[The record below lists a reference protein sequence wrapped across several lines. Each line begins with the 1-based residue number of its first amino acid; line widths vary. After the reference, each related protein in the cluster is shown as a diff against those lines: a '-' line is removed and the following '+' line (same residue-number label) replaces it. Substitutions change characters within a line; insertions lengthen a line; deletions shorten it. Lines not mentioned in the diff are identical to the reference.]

1 LSDFVTKDS
10 GERRQFNTGAQRDVV
25 TDKGRYDL
33 ISPIMIERLAKLL
46 QRGAEKYND
55 RNWEKGMPLSVYM
68 DSGMRHLYKFLEGHR
83 DEDHLIAAIW
93 NLQALLHIE
102 EMVKRG
108 VLSEDLLDLPDYV
121 KKNNTWKNIDI
132 VMEDDVIVEAKI
144 NGEKTDIFNKER
156 KGCVLLNMGVK
167 CKYCGWQPEESS
179 FYSTREDM
187 KNVRDHLNKCQKE
200 HESEKHL

>member
-1 LSDFVTKDS
+1 LSDYITKDS
-10 GERRQFNTGAQRDVV
+10 GDRRKFNTGAQRDVV
-25 TDKGRYDL
+25 VGKGRYDL

-68 DSGMRHLYKFLEGHR
+68 DSGMRHLFKFLEGHK

-108 VLSEDLLDLPDYV
+108 KLSEELLDLPNYMR
-121 KKNNTWKNIDI
+121 N
-132 VMEDDVIVEAKI
+132 
-144 NGEKTDIFNKER
+144 
-156 KGCVLLNMGVK
+156 
-167 CKYCGWQPEESS
+167 ES
-179 FYSTREDM
+179 
-187 KNVRDHLNKCQKE
+187 N
-200 HESEKHL
+200 

>member
-1 LSDFVTKDS
+1 MRLIELSDYITKDS
-10 GERRQFNTGAQRDVV
+10 GERRKFNTGAQRDVV
-25 TDKGRYDL
+25 DGKGRYDL

-68 DSGMRHLYKFLEGHR
+68 DSGMRHLFKFLEGHR

-108 VLSEDLLDLPDYV
+108 KLSEELLDLPNYMR
-121 KKNNTWKNIDI
+121 NEPN
-132 VMEDDVIVEAKI
+132 
-144 NGEKTDIFNKER
+144 
-156 KGCVLLNMGVK
+156 
-167 CKYCGWQPEESS
+167 
-179 FYSTREDM
+179 
-187 KNVRDHLNKCQKE
+187 
-200 HESEKHL
+200 

>member
-1 LSDFVTKDS
+1 MTDFVTKDS
-10 GERRQFNTGAQRDVV
+10 GERRRFNTGAQRDVV

-46 QRGAEKYND
+46 QRGAEKYDD

-102 EMVKRG
+102 EMVGRG
-108 VLSEDLLDLPDYV
+108 ILPEDLLDLPTYIKSCSDS
-121 KKNNTWKNIDI
+121 
-132 VMEDDVIVEAKI
+132 
-144 NGEKTDIFNKER
+144 KTQSTKETD
-156 KGCVLLNMGVK
+156 GC
-167 CKYCGWQPEESS
+167 Y
-179 FYSTREDM
+179 
-187 KNVRDHLNKCQKE
+187 
-200 HESEKHL
+200 

>member
-1 LSDFVTKDS
+1 MRLIELSDYITKDS
-10 GERRQFNTGAQRDVV
+10 GERRKFNTGAQRGVV
-25 TDKGRYDL
+25 DGKGRYDL

-68 DSGMRHLYKFLEGHR
+68 DSGMRHLFKFLEGHR

-108 VLSEDLLDLPDYV
+108 VLSEELLDLPNYMR
-121 KKNNTWKNIDI
+121 NEPN
-132 VMEDDVIVEAKI
+132 
-144 NGEKTDIFNKER
+144 
-156 KGCVLLNMGVK
+156 
-167 CKYCGWQPEESS
+167 
-179 FYSTREDM
+179 
-187 KNVRDHLNKCQKE
+187 
-200 HESEKHL
+200 

>member
-1 LSDFVTKDS
+1 MSDYITKDS
-10 GERRQFNTGAQRDVV
+10 GERRKFNTGAQRDVV
-25 TDKGRYDL
+25 DGKGRYDL

-68 DSGMRHLYKFLEGHR
+68 DSGMRHLFKFLEGHR

-108 VLSEDLLDLPDYV
+108 KLSEELLDLPNYV
-121 KKNNTWKNIDI
+121 RNEPN
-132 VMEDDVIVEAKI
+132 
-144 NGEKTDIFNKER
+144 
-156 KGCVLLNMGVK
+156 
-167 CKYCGWQPEESS
+167 
-179 FYSTREDM
+179 
-187 KNVRDHLNKCQKE
+187 
-200 HESEKHL
+200 

>member
-1 LSDFVTKDS
+1 
-10 GERRQFNTGAQRDVV
+10 
-25 TDKGRYDL
+25 
-33 ISPIMIERLAKLL
+33 MIERLAKLL

-108 VLSEDLLDLPDYV
+108 VLSEDLLDLPNYI
-121 KKNNTWKNIDI
+121 NICSDSKTQN
-132 VMEDDVIVEAKI
+132 MK
-144 NGEKTDIFNKER
+144 EKDGF
-156 KGCVLLNMGVK
+156 
-167 CKYCGWQPEESS
+167 W
-179 FYSTREDM
+179 
-187 KNVRDHLNKCQKE
+187 
-200 HESEKHL
+200 

>member
-1 LSDFVTKDS
+1 MSDFVTKDS

-102 EMVKRG
+102 EMVNRG
-108 VLSEDLLDLPDYV
+108 MLSKDLLDLPNYIKPCSDSETLDT
-121 KKNNTWKNIDI
+121 K
-132 VMEDDVIVEAKI
+132 
-144 NGEKTDIFNKER
+144 EKD
-156 KGCVLLNMGVK
+156 GL
-167 CKYCGWQPEESS
+167 W
-179 FYSTREDM
+179 
-187 KNVRDHLNKCQKE
+187 
-200 HESEKHL
+200 